1 MPNPYFSNL
10 GDFLYVN
17 RTREGRSEGD
27 YSLVKNL
34 FKRAK
39 LREDIY
45 QDLTFFTKYDVLGD
59 DRPDNVADLIYGDPT
74 LDWVVLISNNI
85 TNVRDEWP
93 LEHNDFNSYLLD
105 KYLTEQNIS
114 SIHHH
119 ETIKIIDEEQK
130 IVLNE
135 SLQVDSNFS
144 FSFVGSVVSSS
155 GSLIEVD
162 LGGTSVSKIN
172 PVRGITN
179 YQYEAKLNDEKRR
192 IKVLKPEFITAFIT
206 DHREIMAYDE
216 SSDFITKD
224 LKGTYNP
231 RISGV

>member
-85 TNVRDEWP
+85 VNVQSEWP
-93 LEHNDFNSYLLD
+93 LSQGDFNRYITD
-105 KYLTEQNIS
+105 KYESEEVLYS
-114 SIHHH
+114 GIHHY
-119 ETIKIIDEEQK
+119 ESREVKASDGTIIIP
-130 IVLNE
+130 
-135 SLQVDSNFS
+135 
-144 FSFVGSVVSSS
+144 S
-155 GSLIEVD
+155 GSRVSV
-162 LGGTSVSKIN
+162 GQSVSFYDEISDQQVIRTDVAM
-172 PVRGITN
+172 PITN
-179 YQYEAKLNDEKRR
+179 YMHEDRLNNEKRS
-192 IKVLKPEFITAFIT
+192 IFLLKPIYLNILFDDIE
-206 DHREIMAYDE
+206 EIMAN
-216 SSDFITKD
+216 K
-224 LKGTYNP
+224 KGSTQFVSRTLVTGDNIRLY
-231 RISGV
+231 S